1 MLHFINLLIY
11 LLIHTCPLV
20 SIIYFFLPNPSIQ
33 TSSLPE
39 PLRSKILSLKR
50 LLKWIAKTVL
60 KNTDLGK
67 SSGHFPTCQTEKGQ
81 EGGLYHLL
89 RSHEQ
94 YFKLTARQLA
104 VDM

>member
-1 MLHFINLLIY
+1 MVHFINLLIY
-11 LLIHTCPLV
+11 LLIYTCPLV

-60 KNTDLGK
+60 KNTDLGQ
-67 SSGHFPTCQTEKGQ
+67 SSGHFPTCRQRKNRRGPVPSTEV
-81 EGGLYHLL
+81 
-89 RSHEQ
+89 S
-94 YFKLTARQLA
+94 
-104 VDM
+104 